1 MVSWRGAL
9 YVQTASPK
17 LARLNSVALVYE
29 YEVDENGNAHGKAW
43 EWK

>member
-1 MVSWRGAL
+1 
-9 YVQTASPK
+9 VQTASPK

-29 YEVDENGNAHGKAW
+29 YEVDENGNAHVKGW